1 MTKTSV
7 IHTDSQG
14 DAQWCRGGESTLV
27 NSVKSYDFFFFL
39 IYISKMKVSLSF
51 QFKTE
56 SRLECESPC
65 KFSLGYTF
73 QIFPSILSSDCTDAP
88 K

>member
-1 MTKTSV
+1 M
-7 IHTDSQG
+7 I
-14 DAQWCRGGESTLV
+14 
-27 NSVKSYDFFFFL
+27 FFFFL